1 MNYRA
6 ELIEKNITNM
16 IELDIVFKGKEV
28 RVRKRNYHH
37 P

>member
-6 ELIEKNITNM
+6 ELIEKNITNI
-16 IELDIVFKGKEV
+16 IELAIVFKGKEV
-28 RVRKRNYHH
+28 NIRKRNYHH